1 MSSRNRLTIL
11 RLYEALQA
19 RDYPTL
25 LSLLSPEIRI
35 SHSPGLPWGGTYEGH
50 DGAKEFFERLARYV
64 NSYVAIER
72 VLDSGDQIAV
82 TGRTYGATRRTGRR
96 FDVPIVYLWEL
107 KDGVAIRLEIALDLP
122 AFQVALADAA

>member
-11 RLYEALQA
+11 RLYEALEA
-19 RDYPTL
+19 RDYRTL
-25 LSLLSPEIRI
+25 LSLLSPDIRI
-35 SHSPGLPWGGTYEGH
+35 SHSPGLPWGGTFEGH

-107 KDGVAIRLEIALDLP
+107 NDGLARRLDIALDLP